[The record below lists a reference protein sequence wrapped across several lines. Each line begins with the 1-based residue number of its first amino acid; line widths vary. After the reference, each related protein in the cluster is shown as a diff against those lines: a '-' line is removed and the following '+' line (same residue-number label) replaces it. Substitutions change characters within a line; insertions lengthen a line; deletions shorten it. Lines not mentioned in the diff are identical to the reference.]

1 MSSIIIRPIKVEDA
15 SKLLAHMKVVL
26 SEGKNLL
33 MSPKEFHMTIED
45 EENWITQ
52 NIAKKNFTIVAETNG
67 EVIGMLNTNRGTKI
81 RVEHLCSFGI
91 SIQKQYCNQG
101 IGSKMIASL
110 LEWAKQDRKIEKIY
124 LEVFAENERA
134 IHVYEKLGFK
144 KEGVKEKHIKFE
156 DGTYADEYI
165 MGLFVK

>member
-1 MSSIIIRPIKVEDA
+1 
-15 SKLLAHMKVVL
+15 MKIVL

-33 MSPKEFHMTIED
+33 MSPKEFHMTMQD
-45 EENWITQ
+45 EEDWITR
-52 NIAKKNFTIVAETNG
+52 NIEKNNFTIVAETKG
-67 EVIGMLNTNRGTKI
+67 EIIGMLNANRGTKV

-91 SIQKQYCNQG
+91 SIQERYCNQG
-101 IGSKMIASL
+101 LGSKMITRL
-110 LEWAKQDRKIEKIY
+110 LDWAKQDEKIEKVY

-165 MGLFVK
+165 MGQFI